1 MEPFY
6 SELGLRIQGYRK
18 RAGMTQAELGQR
30 LTPPLTRASVAN
42 IESAKQRLLAH
53 TLVNVASVL
62 GVDLAELV
70 PSKKPRPRSNQGLEN
85 ELAQKLNV
93 GKGKAKA
100 WAALLSK
107 GART

>member
-18 RAGMTQAELGQR
+18 RAGLTQAELGGR

-53 TLVNVASVL
+53 TLVEVAQVL
-62 GVDLAELV
+62 GVDLSELV
-70 PSKKPRPRSNQGLEN
+70 PSKKAQRQSNRGLEN
-85 ELAQKLNV
+85 ELAQKLNL
-93 GKGKAKA
+93 GKGKAKEL
-100 WAALLSK
+100 AALVSK
-107 GART
+107 GARS